1 MPRHLPM
8 FPLGTVLLPH
18 MVLPLHIF
26 EPRYRV
32 LMHDVLDG
40 DREFGVVLI
49 TRGHEV
55 GGGDHRTAV
64 GTVARLVKAE
74 ETEDGRWLAI
84 SVGTERFTVTD
95 WLEDAPYPHAEV
107 EALPDEPCPRDD
119 VALRTAVEPL
129 GASLRRVLGLSLE
142 LGNDGVPP
150 DVELADDP
158 HEAAWQIAVFAP
170 LTPFDAQQVLELPH
184 TAARLDALAELLDH
198 HEALLRFH
206 LEGGTDPPAVDG

>member
-1 MPRHLPM
+1 MPRTLPM

-32 LMHDVLDG
+32 LMHDVLDT

-55 GGGDHRTAV
+55 GGGDSRSDV
-64 GTVARLVKAE
+64 GTVARLVQAE

-84 SVGTERFTVTD
+84 SVGTERVRVVE
-95 WLEDAPYPHAEV
+95 WLDEDPYPCASV
-107 EALPDEPCPRDD
+107 EPLPDDPDPLDD
-119 VALRTAVEPL
+119 VALRSTCDEVAATLRAVL
-129 GASLRRVLGLSLE
+129 ALHLE
-142 LGNDGVPP
+142 LGNEGVPP
-150 DVELADDP
+150 TVDLADDP

-170 LTPFDAQQVLELPH
+170 LTPFDAQRVLCLPH
-184 TAARLDALAELLDH
+184 TGGRLELLAELLRDL
-198 HEALLRFH
+198 EVLLRFQV
-206 LEGGTDPPAVDG
+206 EEAGGQTPDA